1 MLPQVY
7 AKYYG
12 KTYKLD
18 HVTLQEVGYGRVCF
32 VHLKDDNANMEVVPF
47 KDVTFVHVRWSE
59 GWYPYT
65 LPQN

>member
-18 HVTLQEVGYGRVCF
+18 HVILQEVGYGQILF
-32 VHLKDDNANMEVVPF
+32 VYLKDGNGNLEVVPF
-47 KDVTFVHVRWSE
+47 KDITFVHVR
-59 GWYPYT
+59 
-65 LPQN
+65 